1 MVSQRNSLPRSA
13 DDHTITYL
21 FCRANYRSIPYLFSP
36 VSVVVSPSFVVMAPP
51 SLHSRGGVLA
61 AELLQRGVQVI
72 ALWTKE
78 SNVRHHV
85 PRCGFAF
92 ERSVRSSGGTGG
104 VVGM

>member
-1 MVSQRNSLPRSA
+1 
-13 DDHTITYL
+13 
-21 FCRANYRSIPYLFSP
+21 
-36 VSVVVSPSFVVMAPP
+36 MAPP

-104 VVGM
+104 VVGDVRVSWMVKGSRCVAV